1 MHQAWK
7 KFLCNWQGK
16 QNEESSTTEMRQF
29 LFFVQKEFYH
39 LLRDP
44 RTMFILFG
52 MPLMQILIFGFALTN
67 EVKNTRIAILDNSK
81 DPVTAEIIQQLE
93 ASRYFDVVRNIKG
106 NDELEPAFQEGKIKM
121 AVVFPAR
128 FQYSLLHENQASIQ
142 LIADAT
148 DPNVANTLTN
158 YATAIILDYQNNMKG
173 QVEFPYAINTEMRML
188 YNPQLK
194 GSYNF
199 VPGVMAMVLMLVCA
213 MMTSISIVREKEM
226 GTMEIIL
233 VSPIVPIRVVIAKMV
248 PYFLLSA
255 VNIASILLLSVFVLD
270 VPIQGNLVLLVS
282 ECLLFT
288 ITVLALG
295 LLISSITDSQQIA
308 MLISLMG
315 LFLPT
320 VMLSGFMFPIENMP
334 LPLQIVSNLVPAK
347 WFYYIVKNV
356 MIKGLSFEYVWKETL
371 VLIAMTTVYMLV
383 SIKKFKTRLE

>member
-1 MHQAWK
+1 MK
-7 KFLCNWQGK
+7 
-16 QNEESSTTEMRQF
+16 QF
-29 LFFVQKEFYH
+29 LFFIRKEFLH
-39 LLRDP
+39 VWRDK
-44 RTMFILFG
+44 RTMLILFG

-67 EVKNTRIAILDNSK
+67 EVKNTRIGILDNSK
-81 DPVTAEIIQQLE
+81 DEITQAIIHQLE
-93 ASRYFDVVRNIKG
+93 ASQYFDIVENITSNPK
-106 NDELEPAFQEGKIKM
+106 LESSFQSGTIKL
-121 AVVFPAR
+121 AVVFPEH
-128 FQYSLLHENQASIQ
+128 FQEQLLHTHSAQIQ
-142 LIADAT
+142 LIGDAT
-148 DPNVANTLTN
+148 DPNTSNTLIN
-158 YATAIILDYQNNMKG
+158 YASAVIMDYQSNLRN
-173 QVEFPYAINTEMRML
+173 QPALPYSINTELRML

-248 PYFLLSA
+248 PYFILSA
-255 VNIASILLLSVFVLD
+255 INIASILLLSVFVLE
-270 VPIQGNLVLLVS
+270 VPIQGSLVLLVS

-295 LLISSITDSQQIA
+295 LLISSAANSQQVA

-320 VMLSGFMFPIENMP
+320 IMLSGFMFPIENMP
-334 LPLQIVSNLVPAK
+334 IPLQVMSNLVPAK
-347 WFYYIVKNV
+347 WFFDIIKNI
-356 MIKGLSFEYVWKETL
+356 MIKGVGVEHVWKETL
-371 VLIAMTTVYMLV
+371 ILAAMTIFFMTV